1 MAGRAG
7 AKAKSGKRR
16 YIGAGLGIAVVVLT
30 FVFVLPR
37 IANYREVWEV
47 VQDLTWPQIGALVLA
62 TILNLATYAPPWQA
76 ALPGLSYRHG
86 TVLTLASTASTYVA
100 PGGAAV
106 GMAASYAMLR
116 GWGFRRPPIALAV
129 TVTGVW
135 NQFAMLGFPIVA
147 LALLTLQNER
157 SALLETVALIG
168 LGIFVVAVGAFA
180 LGLARAGFTLK
191 VGNLAAR
198 IASWCLHLIRRK
210 PVTWAGASFVRFRR
224 SAIRLLRRRWLWL
237 TVATLAGQLT
247 VFIVMLVS
255 LRVTGVSGS
264 EVSLIEA
271 FAAWSIVRLLG
282 SLPVTPGGVG
292 LVEVGLTGALVGFG
306 GHNAEVVAGV
316 LVYRALTIFPTLALG
331 LIAGAS
337 WRHYQP
343 ADPVDPR

>member
-1 MAGRAG
+1 MAADAG
-7 AKAKSGKRR
+7 AKRKSRKRQ
-16 YIGAGLGIAVVVLT
+16 YLGGGLGIAVVVLT

-37 IANYREVWEV
+37 IANYREVWDV
-47 VQDLTWPQIGALVLA
+47 VKDLTWPQIGALLLA
-62 TILNLATYAPPWQA
+62 TLLNLMTYAPPWQA

-86 TVLTLASTASTYVA
+86 SVLTLASTASTYVA

-116 GWGFRRPPIALAV
+116 AWKFERAPIALAV
-129 TVTGVW
+129 TITGVW

-157 SALLETVALIG
+157 NALLETVALIG
-168 LGIFVVAVGAFA
+168 LGIFVVAVAAFA
-180 LGLARAGFTLK
+180 FGLANAGFTLR

-198 IASWCLHLIRRK
+198 IASWCLRLIRRQ
-210 PVTWAGASFVRFRR
+210 PVTWTGDSFVRFRH
-224 SAIRLLRRRWLWL
+224 SAIELLRRRWLLL
-237 TVATLAGQLT
+237 TVTTLAGQLT
-247 VFIVMLVS
+247 VFGVMLVS

-282 SLPVTPGGVG
+282 SLPVTPGGIG
-292 LVEVGLTGALVGFG
+292 IVEVGLTGALVGFG
-306 GHNAEVVAGV
+306 GHNAEVVAAV
-316 LVYRALTIFPTLALG
+316 LVYRALTIFPTLVLG

-337 WRHYQP
+337 WKHFQP
-343 ADPVDPR
+343 ADPL